1 MLRIQFIKRPTPG
14 TLNMLFRRSRSFAK
28 ANPANYPFEAVGLVQ
43 GPLADIIA
51 GGDIAEKTSGVQ
63 VEEIFGICPQHFT
76 MIAIFGDTA
85 SVSVALQAVKEKI
98 DSKAYVEGQ

>member
-1 MLRIQFIKRPTPG
+1 MLKIQFIKRPTPG

-28 ANPANYPFEAVGLVQ
+28 AKPEDYPFEAVGLVQ

-51 GGDIAEKTSGVQ
+51 SGDIAEKTSGVT

-85 SVSVALQAVKEKI
+85 SVLVALQAVKLKI
-98 DSKAYVEGQ
+98 DGKPYVEGQ